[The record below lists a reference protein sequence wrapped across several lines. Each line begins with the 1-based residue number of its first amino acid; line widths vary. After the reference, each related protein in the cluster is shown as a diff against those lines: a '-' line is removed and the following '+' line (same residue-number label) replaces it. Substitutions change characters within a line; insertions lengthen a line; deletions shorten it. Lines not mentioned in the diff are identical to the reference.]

1 MPITFKIDKEKNIVY
16 GTFLLKVN
24 IEEHLSV
31 MKKISSHPFFRHDIN
46 EIIDFTKCTEFL
58 SGYDD
63 MQKLLN
69 MEDQSSP
76 PDTKRKCA
84 IVSQSKN
91 IYGMMRMYEIL
102 TDSKGV
108 EVKFCDSIID
118 AENWILGKK
127 I

>member
-1 MPITFKIDKEKNIVY
+1 MPISFKIDKEKNIVY
-16 GTFLLKVN
+16 ATYLLKVN

-31 MKKISSHPFFRHDIN
+31 MEKISSHPFFRHDIN
-46 EIIDFTKCTEFL
+46 EIADFTKCTEFL

-69 MEDQSSP
+69 LEDQYNP
-76 PDTKRKCA
+76 PDIKRKCA
-84 IVSQSKN
+84 IISHDKN

-102 TDSKGV
+102 TDSKGI
-108 EVKFCDSIID
+108 EVRFCDSIVD
-118 AENWILGKK
+118 AENWISGKN